1 MSISQ
6 VIKNSLKIQFYH
18 FISFLYME
26 SIINLTA
33 ILII

>member
-1 MSISQ
+1 MSISH
-6 VIKNSLKIQFYH
+6 VIKNSLKIQFYN

-33 ILII
+33 IFII